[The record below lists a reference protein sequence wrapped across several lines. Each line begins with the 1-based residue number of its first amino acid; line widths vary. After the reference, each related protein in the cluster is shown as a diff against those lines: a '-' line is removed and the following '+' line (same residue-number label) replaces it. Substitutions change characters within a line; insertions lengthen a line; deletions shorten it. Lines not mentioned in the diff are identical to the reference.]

1 MSELRV
7 VGAGLGRTGTHSL
20 KTALEPL
27 LGGRCH
33 HMEYVFELDQG
44 AAWRDIG
51 RGKTEL
57 LDDVLDGFVAAVDWP
72 GAAYWE
78 VLAEKNPN
86 AVILLSTRTSGEAWF
101 KSANDT
107 IFGVIEG
114 VPDGPWKEMIDELFA
129 NKFTP
134 DFRDKDKAIAA
145 YEAHNA
151 HVRATADPKRLLD
164 WQATDGWE
172 PICAALGLP
181 VPDEPFPHTNSTEEF
196 IGRGAPPT
204 AD

>member
-1 MSELRV
+1 V

-134 DFRDKDKAIAA
+134 GFRDKDKAIAA
-145 YEAHNA
+145 YEA
-151 HVRATADPKRLLD
+151 
-164 WQATDGWE
+164 
-172 PICAALGLP
+172 
-181 VPDEPFPHTNSTEEF
+181 
-196 IGRGAPPT
+196 
-204 AD
+204 